1 MKKAS
6 WHFWDIF
13 RLMARCDKKALFR
26 IVALTFLDSI
36 LPMISLYVLKMI
48 VDRLGGLQ
56 STWQLIMPPVIMFA
70 VLFLLSRITVVLQV
84 ANRDVF
90 SQRLTDYVT
99 SLVHKKSSE
108 LDMGFYDSSSY
119 HDTLY
124 QAQQEAYQRPAILMG
139 NAIVG
144 LGSLLSMGWTLII
157 LASSLSWSLPVLLLS
172 ILPSFIVRIVKSKEL
187 YVFKLEKM
195 RLYRRGMYLSRL
207 LTDKNYVMEVKT
219 RGLASFFQESYLSI
233 RKDLLDTIGRIIRR
247 ISLYDVLCAVF
258 EASALLAVSLLLIK
272 GTVTGAL
279 TVGSFV
285 MLFEAFRRAQ
295 VHLQKFIVSLTA
307 LYDGQLFM
315 EKLFDF
321 LSLEPEIK
329 TTATPKPFPE
339 NISSVEFRNI
349 SFTYPGAD
357 KPSVNHFSLTARKG
371 EICRIEGPNGFG
383 KTTLVKLLLRLYDP
397 QEGGIYINGTDIR
410 DFDVNELRHAISP
423 VFQNVIMY
431 MFSVRE
437 NIVFGDYGAGMDEDR
452 LLRAAKSSDADGFI
466 SRLPQGYDTPLGRDF
481 DNGEELSMGQC
492 QRLAIAR
499 QFYSNAP
506 IYVFDEPTAWMDKK
520 TRELFHQTLESIRGE
535 KVIFMISHIQ

>member
-6 WHFWDIF
+6 WHFGDIF

-172 ILPSFIVRIVKSKEL
+172 ILPSFIVRIAKSKDL

-295 VHLQKFIVSLTA
+295 LHLQKFIVSLTA
-307 LYDGQLFM
+307 LYDG
-315 EKLFDF
+315 
-321 LSLEPEIK
+321 
-329 TTATPKPFPE
+329 
-339 NISSVEFRNI
+339 
-349 SFTYPGAD
+349 
-357 KPSVNHFSLTARKG
+357 
-371 EICRIEGPNGFG
+371 
-383 KTTLVKLLLRLYDP
+383 
-397 QEGGIYINGTDIR
+397 
-410 DFDVNELRHAISP
+410 
-423 VFQNVIMY
+423 
-431 MFSVRE
+431 
-437 NIVFGDYGAGMDEDR
+437 
-452 LLRAAKSSDADGFI
+452 
-466 SRLPQGYDTPLGRDF
+466 
-481 DNGEELSMGQC
+481 
-492 QRLAIAR
+492 
-499 QFYSNAP
+499 
-506 IYVFDEPTAWMDKK
+506 
-520 TRELFHQTLESIRGE
+520 
-535 KVIFMISHIQ
+535 